1 MVALLIPMLPKRKI
15 RENFAELIRMF
26 EDYVLRAVVAGIGVA
41 MMAGP
46 LGCFIVWQKLAY
58 FGDTMA
64 HSALLGVAFAL
75 LFNINIILGIF
86 IIAIIV
92 SLALY
97 ILQMKEKL
105 SGDSLLGILAHST
118 LAIGLVL
125 IGFMTW
131 TNIDINSYLFGD
143 ILAVSPTDL
152 IIIWCGCVIVLLT
165 LFFLWN
171 PLLTLTIDADIA
183 KAENMKPERARFLF
197 MFLLAIVIAVA
208 INIIGILL
216 ITALLIIPA
225 ATARRFSSSPER
237 MAILAAFIGIIG
249 TILGLYSSFLFDS
262 RSGPS
267 VVVMLFIMFIAS
279 RLIMLAA
286 RKGASS

>member
-1 MVALLIPMLPKRKI
+1 MLPKRKI

-286 RKGASS
+286 RKGVSS

>member
-1 MVALLIPMLPKRKI
+1 MLPKRKI

-105 SGDSLLGILAHST
+105 SGDSLLGILSHST

-237 MAILAAFIGIIG
+237 MAILAALIGIIG

-267 VVVMLFIMFIAS
+267 VVVTLFIMFIAS

-286 RKGASS
+286 RKGVSS

>member
-1 MVALLIPMLPKRKI
+1 MFDDYIIRALI
-15 RENFAELIRMF
+15 
-26 EDYVLRAVVAGIGVA
+26 AGIGIA
-41 MMAGP
+41 LMAGP

-75 LFNINIILGIF
+75 LLNINTIVGVFSVAVII
-86 IIAIIV
+86 
-92 SLALY
+92 SLALLL
-97 ILQMKEKL
+97 LQTKEKL
-105 SGDSLLGILAHST
+105 SGDSLLGILSHAT

-143 ILAVSPTDL
+143 ILAVSRSDL
-152 IIIWCGCVIVLLT
+152 ITIWCGCCVILIVLY
-165 LFFLWN
+165 FLWH
-171 PLLTLTIDADIA
+171 PLLALTINVDIA
-183 KAENMKPERARFLF
+183 KAENMKPERTRFIF
-197 MFLLAIVIAVA
+197 MLLLAVVIAVA

-225 ATARRFSSSPER
+225 ATARRFSSTPEQ
-237 MAILAAFIGIIG
+237 MAIISAIIGIIG
-249 TILGLYSSFLFDS
+249 MILGLYSSIIFDS

-267 VVVMLFIMFIAS
+267 VVVALFLLFIAT
-279 RLIMLAA
+279 RLI
-286 RKGASS
+286 GALFKKVSQ

>member
-1 MVALLIPMLPKRKI
+1 MLPKRTI

-105 SGDSLLGILAHST
+105 SGDSLLGILSHST

-286 RKGASS
+286 RKGVSP